1 MLKFLL
7 TLLIPGALVLA
18 ASYFVWRG
26 VKQMIGAFSKVEFVY
41 VRFRDG
47 VLVLSRQSRFGEE
60 EVQFTPTQEFSD
72 LAPKQLAAH
81 ASGASWFTFPDGFT
95 VERESEEAVAIERC
109 LRFAHNTGLLQAEAA
124 TE

>member
-1 MLKFLL
+1 MMRL
-7 TLLIPGALVLA
+7 LVLLLPA
-18 ASYFVWRG
+18 GFFMLAGYFVWKG
-26 VKQMIGAFSKVEFVY
+26 IKQAATAFAKVEFVY

-47 VLVLSRQSRFGEE
+47 VLVLKKQSRFGEE

-95 VERESEEAVAIERC
+95 VNKGSREAVAIERC
-109 LRFAHNTGLLQAEAA
+109 LRYAHNTGLLAAELS

>member
-1 MLKFLL
+1 MLRLFATLLLPAGFLL
-7 TLLIPGALVLA
+7 VAG
-18 ASYFVWRG
+18 YFICKSIAEGIR
-26 VKQMIGAFSKVEFVY
+26 AFSKVEFVY

-47 VLVLSRQSRFGEE
+47 VLVLKKQSRFGEE

-95 VERESEEAVAIERC
+95 VDRSSKEAVAIERC

>member
-1 MLKFLL
+1 MLRLLL

-18 ASYFVWRG
+18 AGYFVLKG
-26 VKQMIGAFSKVEFVY
+26 VRELISSFNKVEFIY

-47 VLVLSRQSRFGEE
+47 VLVLKKQSRFGEE

-72 LAPKQLAAH
+72 LQPKQLAAH
-81 ASGASWFTFPDGFT
+81 ASGASWFTFPDGHD
-95 VERESEEAVAIERC
+95 VIRDSKEAVAIERC
-109 LRFAHNTGLLQAEAA
+109 LRYAHNTGLLQAEAA